1 MTHTALKERKSFV
14 GQQSVFHMGQPS
26 SKKGYRLT
34 LIFSQLLESRRYNAG
49 ISCVNIVKLVN
60 DDQNPS
66 TALIN
71 H

>member
-1 MTHTALKERKSFV
+1 
-14 GQQSVFHMGQPS
+14 MGQPS

-34 LIFSQLLESRRYNAG
+34 LIFSQLLKSRRYNAG

>member
-1 MTHTALKERKSFV
+1 
-14 GQQSVFHMGQPS
+14 MGQPS

>member
-1 MTHTALKERKSFV
+1 
-14 GQQSVFHMGQPS
+14 MGQPCS
-26 SKKGYRLT
+26 EKSYWLT

-49 ISCVNIVKLVN
+49 ISGMNIVELIN
-60 DDQNPS
+60 DDQYPS